1 MRNRHRR
8 CSRSLGIDFCYF
20 FRTLSNRGWLM
31 NQQKRTA
38 KLDIYRESLLWRF
51 WWIIF
56 FTPTVYQL
64 FPRLLENPQKSLM
77 EHRFW
82 LNHQGNRFFRN
93 RHLGFKRHF
102 FWVERLHV
110 FLQNRVGKA
119 TASFESTVG
128 TWVNHHWGSTRWT
141 WDWITWPASSPMRS
155 ITVTWAFE
163 MWTKTEEGFSLGW
176 LIFWKLMIQPKVSEW
191 KLFLTFLKPS
201 RFRYK
206 DPQV

>member
-8 CSRSLGIDFCYF
+8 CSRFWASV
-20 FRTLSNRGWLM
+20 LSNRGWWT
-31 NQQKRTA
+31 NQQKRVWP
-38 KLDIYRESLLWRF
+38 KLWGTFLEKNANLEFGES
-51 WWIIF
+51 F
-56 FTPTVYQL
+56 FLPQQYYYQL

-163 MWTKTEEGFSLGW
+163 MWTKTEEGFLLGW
-176 LIFWKLMIQPKVSEW
+176 LIFWKLMIQQKVSEW